1 MIELKKFY
9 LPNCKPCQNLQP
21 VLEET
26 VSDYPDAVSLQELD
40 VEKEYEEAM
49 KYSVK
54 TVPTVVFVKD
64 EEEIG
69 RIRGVGAKERY
80 AKIIDKYL

>member
-26 VSDYPDAVSLQELD
+26 VSDYSDTVSLQEFN
-40 VEKEYEEAM
+40 VEKDYEEAM
-49 KYSVK
+49 TYSIK

-64 EEEIG
+64 GEEIG

-80 AKIIDKYL
+80 TKIIDKYL

>member
-1 MIELKKFY
+1 
-9 LPNCKPCQNLQP
+9 
-21 VLEET
+21 

-40 VEKEYEEAM
+40 VEKEYDEAM
-49 KYSVK
+49 TYSVK

-64 EEEIG
+64 GEEIG

-80 AKIIDKYL
+80 TKIIDKYL